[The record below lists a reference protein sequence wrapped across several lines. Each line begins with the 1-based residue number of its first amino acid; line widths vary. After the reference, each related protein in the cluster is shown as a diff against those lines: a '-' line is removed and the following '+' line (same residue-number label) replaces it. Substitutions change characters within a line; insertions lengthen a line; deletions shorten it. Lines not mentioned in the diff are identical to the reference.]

1 MKPRAYAEA
10 LLVFLGLGVRI
21 FLLKVGPRAYAEALL
36 VFF

>member
-1 MKPRAYAEA
+1 MLK
-10 LLVFLGLGVRI
+10 LCSFFLRLGFRI